1 MSIMSIGSISGSSLY
16 INNQVSESSI
26 RRPEGFQGTGKD
38 VFVHDDNVQFAK
50 EQDFAKAGRLFQSC
64 QRGNQ
69 AQNLGENQQVNVM
82 SASGVDIESVSMFE
96 GRNGYDKDF
105 LGIELPLPGLGSS
118 IKDKVAMRTDKPGE
132 CELTYTNYSVVMNKD
147 RKQCF
152 YAVCNIDGQSHQDVK
167 RDGSWTIDGRIPRE
181 YQLGNEAYGGNNIDK
196 GHMVRRLDPCWG
208 DDPLLASRD
217 TFSYCN
223 ATLQHGGLNQKEW
236 LNLENH
242 VLDSATGAKQK
253 LTVITGPIFS
263 ENDPKFDNKGRMKEA
278 TQIPMKFF
286 KTVVWND
293 GGELKSVS
301 FVLSQEDIINGDRSL
316 FKSKGVDP
324 DRFSVYQ
331 VPQKQL
337 EEMTDLH
344 FGNIGDITEKPMRL
358 TADNDY
364 APKLS

>member
-1 MSIMSIGSISGSSLY
+1 MEQIKMGINSISSSSLF
-16 INNQVSESSI
+16 NNPQMIENSVS
-26 RRPEGFQGTGKD
+26 RPEGFQGSSKD
-38 VFVHDDNVQFAK
+38 VFVHDDNR
-50 EQDFAKAGRLFQSC
+50 DFANEQAFASAGRLFKSHASA
-64 QRGNQ
+64 Q
-69 AQNLGENQQVNVM
+69 AQKAEGPITVQGDGVNM
-82 SASGVDIESVSMFE
+82 Y
-96 GRNGYDKDF
+96 RNRAGYDSSF
-105 LGIELPLPGLGSS
+105 LGKELPLPELGSS

-132 CELTYTNYSVVMNKD
+132 YVLPYTHFSIVMNGE

-152 YAVCNIDGQSHQDVK
+152 YTISNIDGATHQDLPRSGK
-167 RDGSWTIDGRIPRE
+167 WELDGRIPRE
-181 YQLGNEAYGGNNIDK
+181 CQLGNEAYRNNDIDK

-208 DDPLLASRD
+208 DDPLRASRD

-223 ATLQHGGLNQKEW
+223 ATLQHGALNQKEW
-236 LNLENH
+236 LCLENH
-242 VLDSATGAKQK
+242 VLDSATTGKEKQK

-293 GGELKSVS
+293 GGKLKSAS
-301 FVLSQEDIINGDRSL
+301 FVLSQEDIINKDHSL

-324 DRFSVYQ
+324 GRFSVYQ

-337 EEMTDLH
+337 EQMTDLH

-358 TADNDY
+358 TAENDY